1 MIIKKSC
8 AAFDMRLAEMRAMAI
23 KTSMN
28 WFLWVN
34 ILFSLFILGRRF
46 FSTSVVLTPPLEP
59 QGVLEAML
67 VVVLTLSAGVLFIL
81 RMAPM
86 QNARWLGTLAKSV
99 VIGLSLC
106 WAVCFYVL
114 ITSEDIRIIFPFAAL
129 LLFTALISLYFDP
142 KVLLSFIAPVWVT
155 ILITSFFHP
164 TNLTVMNALLWV
176 LLAGLIESGRRILN
190 SWFIL
195 ALRREQENVDLIQ
208 QLARLASKDP
218 LTGLANR
225 RTFEARMD
233 QEIATHQRDGTAFG
247 LIMLDVDH
255 FKLYNDYYGHQS
267 GDRCL
272 TMIARTLES
281 ATEHNRGVVGRFGGE
296 EFVVL
301 LPDADISAVKST
313 AEAISLGLQHQALV
327 HARSP
332 VSPFVTVSQGLTT
345 WQTGQSAQ
353 SVIASADK
361 ALYAAKQEGRN
372 RWVAA

>member
-1 MIIKKSC
+1 MTPKKSC
-8 AAFDMRLAEMRAMAI
+8 AAFDSRLVEMRSIAI

-34 ILFSLFILGRRF
+34 ILFSLFILGRRY
-46 FSTSVVLTPPLEP
+46 FSTSVVLTPPLHP
-59 QGVLEAML
+59 QGWLEAMQ
-67 VVVLTLSAGVLFIL
+67 VVVLMLSAGVLFIL
-81 RMAPM
+81 RMAPI
-86 QNARWLGTLAKSV
+86 QNAKWLRALARSV

-129 LLFTALISLYFDP
+129 LLFTALISLYFDAR
-142 KVLLSFIAPVWVT
+142 VLLSFIAPIWLT
-155 ILITSFFHP
+155 ILVTSLFHP
-164 TNLTVMNALLWV
+164 TNLTVMNALLWI

-190 SWFIL
+190 SWFML
-195 ALRREQENVDLIQ
+195 ALRREQENIDLIQ
-208 QLARLASKDP
+208 QLGQLASKDP
-218 LTGLANR
+218 LTGIANR
-225 RTFEARMD
+225 RAFESQMD
-233 QEIATHQRDGTAFG
+233 REIASHQRDGTAFG

-281 ATEHNRGVVGRFGGE
+281 ATRQNGGVVGRFGGE

-301 LPDADISAVKST
+301 LPDADLATLEST
-313 AEAISLGLQHQALV
+313 AQAIARELQTQALA

-332 VSPFVTVSQGLTT
+332 VSPYVTVSQGLAT
-345 WQTGQSAQ
+345 WASGQTAQ
-353 SVIASADK
+353 SVIARADK
-361 ALYAAKQEGRN
+361 ALYAAKQQGRN
-372 RWVAA
+372 RWVLA